1 MTYNSQEIE
10 SPRYPWIGKKPYYGW
25 IIVLVGAVT
34 QFFQGIASQ
43 GFSSYMDLLQAE
55 FGWTKAALSGP
66 RSITQ
71 IEGAITG
78 PIEGLLVDKFGPRKV
93 VTAGLVITTL
103 GFVLFGVTTNYV
115 MYFLSSMVITLGI
128 GLQGLLVMSVTVNNW
143 FSRKRTIAQAI
154 MGLGYS
160 LAGVVGIP
168 MLVIIQNN
176 LDWRASCF
184 ITAAAVFVIGIPFAL
199 LLKDKPESIGEI
211 PDGRKPEKTIPDK
224 QLIYQSYDFTLKEA
238 FKARSFW
245 LLSMG
250 SSIGN
255 LGILAAQLHLFLHLM
270 EGPAGMGRETV
281 SLVWMVASFS
291 NIPARL
297 IGGYLGDKLPKNI
310 MLGISMVLMALAVYI
325 LAIADTTTMAFLFS
339 VVFGIGWGI
348 RTPIL
353 NAIQGEYF
361 GRQSQGVIRGWLNS
375 LGLPILVAA
384 PIVAGYM
391 ADVQGTYEY
400 AFSIMAAIML
410 VGAFM
415 VFIATHPA
423 PPSGRKITGK

>member
-1 MTYNSQEIE
+1 MTFQSEESQA
-10 SPRYPWIGKKPYYGW
+10 PRYPWVGKKPFYGW
-25 IIVLVGAVT
+25 IIVLIGAVT

-78 PIEGLLVDKFGPRKV
+78 PIEGWLVDKLGPRKV
-93 VTAGLVITTL
+93 VTAGLLVTVA
-103 GFVLFGVTTNYV
+103 GYALFGLTANYV

-143 FSRKRTIAQAI
+143 FTRKRTIAQAL

-160 LAGVVGIP
+160 LAGVAGVP
-168 MLVIIQNN
+168 LLVQIQNS
-176 LDWRASCF
+176 LGWQASCF
-184 ITAAAVFVIGIPFAL
+184 ITAAAVLVIGLPFAL
-199 LLKDKPESIGEI
+199 LLKAKPETIGEI
-211 PDGRKPEKTIPDK
+211 PDGRKSVQTIPDK
-224 QLIYQSYDFTLKEA
+224 HTVYQSYDFTLKQA
-238 FKARSFW
+238 FQAKSFW

-270 EGPAGMGRETV
+270 EGPAGMERDTV
-281 SLVWMVASFS
+281 SLVWMVASLS

-297 IGGYLGDKLPKNI
+297 IGGYLGDRLPKNI
-310 MLGISMVLMALAVYI
+310 MLGISMVLMSAAVYI
-325 LAIADTTTMAFLFS
+325 LAIADSAGMAFIFS

-400 AFSIMAAIML
+400 AFSIMAGIML
-410 VGAFM
+410 IGAFM

-423 PPSGRKITGK
+423 PPSGKK